1 MLMQISSAHG
11 PLECQL
17 AAANALRRLQAEA
30 DAQRVVVTVLD
41 VQPGE
46 RPGTLRSAL
55 LDLDGAGAQAL
66 ADRWTGTLQW
76 ICASPYRLRHPRKNW
91 FVGVTRCA
99 DAQPLPDGDVRFE
112 AMRARGPGGQ
122 HVNKPDGDVRFEAM
136 RARGPGG
143 QHVNKTSS
151 AIRATHV
158 ATGLSVRVESERS
171 QHANKRLALQLLQV
185 RLQQEADRHAS
196 DARRQRRMQH
206 FALERG
212 NPVRVFHGAAFVPAD

>member
-17 AAANALRRLQAEA
+17 AAAHALRRLQAEA
-30 DAQRVVVTVLD
+30 DARRIVVTVLD
-41 VQPGE
+41 MQPGE
-46 RPGTLRSAL
+46 RPGTLRSVL
-55 LDLDGAGAQAL
+55 LDLDGADAPSL
-66 ADRWTGTLQW
+66 ADRWAGTLQW
-76 ICASPYRLRHPRKNW
+76 VCASPYRLRHPRKNW

-99 DAQPLPDGDVRFE
+99 DAQPLPY
-112 AMRARGPGGQ
+112 
-122 HVNKPDGDVRFEAM
+122 GDVRFEAM

-171 QHANKRLALQLLQV
+171 QHANRRLALQLLQV
-185 RLQQEADRHAS
+185 RLQEEADRHAS

-206 FALERG
+206 FELERG
-212 NPVRVFHGAAFVPAD
+212 NPVRVFHGPAFVPAD